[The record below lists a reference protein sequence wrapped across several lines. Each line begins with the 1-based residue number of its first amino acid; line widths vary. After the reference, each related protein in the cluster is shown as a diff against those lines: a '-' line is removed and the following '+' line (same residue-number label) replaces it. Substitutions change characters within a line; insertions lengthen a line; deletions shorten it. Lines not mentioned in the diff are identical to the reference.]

1 MCEWAAKQQ
10 GAEELSFPTPH
21 TQISFCKQFFY
32 HCTWLPPK
40 WRACSQ
46 VWLLIDLH
54 WIQTKSN
61 LVVLYL
67 CAPWSSLPSFLPPLL
82 LPLFFL
88 HCPPKQ
94 TEQQVIRAKSYKLK
108 HSPLLNNH
116 KGNGQLFVKSTALL
130 PLLSSK
136 RECYRSKLYSG
147 EKIF

>member
-1 MCEWAAKQQ
+1 MCEWATKQQ

-32 HCTWLPPK
+32 HCTWLPPNGELAHK
-40 WRACSQ
+40 LGY
-46 VWLLIDLH
+46 WLTYTGFRLKVTSWSCI
-54 WIQTKSN
+54 S
-61 LVVLYL
+61 VLL
-67 CAPWSSLPSFLPPLL
+67 EVLFPV
-82 LPLFFL
+82 FFL
-88 HCPPKQ
+88 HYFFHFFFFTFLLNKQ
-94 TEQQVIRAKSYKLK
+94 NNKSSGPSLK

-136 RECYRSKLYSG
+136 RECYKTKLYSR